1 MAKTRA
7 VSGFGR
13 TILVAAAALFANG
26 ASFFDGACAAAEPA
40 FGGPA
45 DGGRLGALSEGTP
58 AGYSVSEFSQLLKLK
73 TNTEL
78 LRVPTKAAVSEGKE
92 LISTPM
98 GQVAMR
104 WPRAGVSTGTVKAGD
119 SVKAAW
125 GAVAAALGQLGF
137 PERVRTANYDWNL
150 VLQNGV
156 PTGGKGRLLSSAQC
170 HTAWMG
176 PPADIVVNYDRLL
189 DPCGAVAGER
199 PPAQILTGA
208 LIHEIAH
215 AVEFQ
220 LLGKA
225 FSRRQRWHSE
235 GFATWF
241 ESVVVDGMPELKHRQ
256 ALNAELKARAK
267 RVFRENW
274 SPYTFDGSPADYA
287 KSFALI
293 SAIVEQQGVRGL
305 VAVYDRMAMNNC
317 VLSDAVR
324 LEFGW
329 DQREW
334 WHQAR
339 TVLDSTP

>member
-1 MAKTRA
+1 MAGNRA
-7 VSGFGR
+7 VSV
-13 TILVAAAALFANG
+13 LVGAIFFASV
-26 ASFFDGACAAAEPA
+26 AVAEGPEGV
-40 FGGPA
+40 GGG
-45 DGGRLGALSEGTP
+45 DLQISG
-58 AGYSVSEFSQLLKLK
+58 GYSVSEFSQLLKLK
-73 TNTEL
+73 TNIEL
-78 LRVPTKAAVSEGKE
+78 LSPARKLPHGEGRE
-92 LISTPM
+92 LIPTPL
-98 GQVAMR
+98 GEVAMR
-104 WPRAGVSTGTVKAGD
+104 WPRAGVSTGTVKA
-119 SVKAAW
+119 VEAVRKAW
-125 GAVAAALGQLGF
+125 GAVAGALGQLGF

-156 PTGGKGRLLSSAQC
+156 PSGGKGRLLSSAQC

-189 DPCGAVAGER
+189 EPCGAVVGER
-199 PPAQILTGA
+199 PPTQILTGA

-215 AVEFQ
+215 AIEFQ

-256 ALNAELKARAK
+256 ALNEELKARAK

-293 SAIVEQQGVRGL
+293 SAIVEQKGVRGL
-305 VAVYDRMAMNNC
+305 VAVYERMAMNNC
-317 VLSDAVR
+317 VFSEAVQ

-339 TVLDSTP
+339 AALGSTPE

>member
-1 MAKTRA
+1 MAEQRA
-7 VSGFGR
+7 VQILCGLVLCG
-13 TILVAAAALFANG
+13 TIFFASMVAAEEPEGLGGVALQNPG
-26 ASFFDGACAAAEPA
+26 
-40 FGGPA
+40 
-45 DGGRLGALSEGTP
+45 
-58 AGYSVSEFSQLLKLK
+58 GYSVAEFSQLLKLK
-73 TNTEL
+73 TNSEL
-78 LRVPTKAAVSEGKE
+78 LKPSSRPQLSQGKE
-92 LISTPM
+92 LIATPL
-98 GQVAMR
+98 GEVAMR
-104 WPRAGVSTGTVKAGD
+104 WPRAGVSTETVKAAD
-119 SVKAAW
+119 AVRTAW

-137 PERVRTANYDWNL
+137 PERVRSANYDWNL

-156 PTGGKGRLLSSAQC
+156 PSGGKGRLLSSAQC

-189 DPCGAVAGER
+189 EPCGVVAGER
-199 PPAQILTGA
+199 LPKQVLTGA

-256 ALNAELKARAK
+256 ALNTELKARAK

-293 SAIVEQQGVRGL
+293 SAIVEQKGVRGL

-317 VLSDAVR
+317 VLSDAVQ

-339 TVLDSTP
+339 AVLDSAPE